1 MKNKEQ
7 VWKEKTKL
15 ENRTKAMITFHIFMT
30 IFSVITAL
38 ISKDFIWI
46 LVALLWANV
55 AIMEYC
61 DAKLLK
67 GRDAII
73 EIQEDHIKLLKL
85 QNEMITDILE
95 ELKEKTKIIK
105 LTDIK
110 IQKHFTKP
118 NKKKLNR
125 RLEYYNKNKCFKT
138 PIIINEDN
146 TLIDGYTS
154 YLIAKKYNL
163 ETVEVKVI

>member
-1 MKNKEQ
+1 MNKTWE
-7 VWKEKTKL
+7 EMTKL
-15 ENRTKAMITFHIFMT
+15 ETKTKIMITFHIIMA
-30 IFSVITAL
+30 IFSIITT
-38 ISKDFIWI
+38 IVNKESTWI
-46 LVALLWANV
+46 LVALLWITV

-67 GRDAII
+67 GKDALID
-73 EIQEDHIKLLKL
+73 IQEDHIKVQDK
-85 QNEMITDILE
+85 MINDLLE
-95 ELKEKTKIIK
+95 ELTPKTKIIK
-105 LTDIK
+105 LADIK

-125 RLEYYNKNKCFKT
+125 RFEYYNKNKCFKT

>member
-1 MKNKEQ
+1 MKNKEEQ
-7 VWKEKTKL
+7 IWKEKTKL
-15 ENRTKAMITFHIFMT
+15 ENRTKVMITFHIFMI
-30 IFSVITAL
+30 IFSAITA
-38 ISKDFIWI
+38 IIDKDFTWI
-46 LVALLWANV
+46 LVALLWGNV
-55 AIMEYC
+55 ALMEYC

-67 GRDAII
+67 GKNALID
-73 EIQEDHIKLLKL
+73 IQEDHIKV
-85 QNEMITDILE
+85 QDEMINNLLE
-95 ELKEKTKIIK
+95 ELTPKTKIIK
-105 LTDIK
+105 LADIK

-125 RLEYYNKNKCFKT
+125 RFEYYNKNKCFKT
-138 PIIINEDN
+138 PIIINGDN